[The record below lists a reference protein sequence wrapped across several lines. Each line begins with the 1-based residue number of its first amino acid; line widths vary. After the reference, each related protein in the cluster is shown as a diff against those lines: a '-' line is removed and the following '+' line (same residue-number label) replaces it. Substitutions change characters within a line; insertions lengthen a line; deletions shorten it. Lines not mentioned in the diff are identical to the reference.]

1 MKERNWEQFPEWVKD
16 YERERLKD
24 KTPLQRI
31 EIFEALY
38 QAALTVVPKVN
49 KAIAFYSEM
58 DIIKKFKLI
67 DNFL

>member
-1 MKERNWEQFPEWVKD
+1 MKERNWEQFSEWVKD

-38 QAALTVVPKVN
+38 QAALTVVPKVKN
-49 KAIAFYSEM
+49 
-58 DIIKKFKLI
+58 
-67 DNFL
+67 

>member
-1 MKERNWEQFPEWVKD
+1 MKERNWEQFSEWVKD

-38 QAALTVVPKVN
+38 QSGINAA
-49 KAIAFYSEM
+49 
-58 DIIKKFKLI
+58 
-67 DNFL
+67 

>member
-1 MKERNWEQFPEWVKD
+1 MKERNWERFLEWVKG

-38 QAALTVVPKVN
+38 QVALTLLIHRVN
-49 KAIAFYSEM
+49 IVSHFHLELYQL
-58 DIIKKFKLI
+58 KL
-67 DNFL
+67 FLD